1 LGSGGSG
8 LGSLRA
14 GGFLRQ
20 AACGL
25 GRSDGGRKLLI
36 GISYCRF
43 GPVNKHNRVCSVR
56 EGIGRAASAIRRVS
70 VPSIYIYKYYLSFYV
85 MDSFIYHMD
94 QSINQMIYH
103 LTVCASV
110 PYAPASVKSRTPAL
124 FFQAARLH
132 VLQPRRRGHDRANR
146 AHLHVAQ
153 SFFIFARSFYY
164 FINHEL
170 NHFTYV
176 N

>member
-70 VPSIYIYKYYLSFYV
+70 VPSIYIYIQILFIILCDGLIHLSV
-85 MDSFIYHMD
+85 
-94 QSINQMIYH
+94 NQPND
-103 LTVCASV
+103 LSSDRVRV
-110 PYAPASVKSRTPAL
+110 GPVN
-124 FFQAARLH
+124 
-132 VLQPRRRGHDRANR
+132 PR
-146 AHLHVAQ
+146 V
-153 SFFIFARSFYY
+153 S
-164 FINHEL
+164 
-170 NHFTYV
+170 
-176 N
+176 